1 MPREEYIA
9 QAVIDAMKQARIGR
23 NLTQKELAKKMNV
36 SVQFISQYETG
47 KRMPRL
53 ETAMKFGRAL
63 KVPLWLLHPGYSGE
77 VDGNQLKKAR
87 EAAGMTHEK
96 LAKSIGELHWD
107 WYPTS
112 YSADL
117 IEDIENGSLHPCG
130 EIVFAIAYVL
140 NIPWWTLYK
149 DGDAEE
155 NRADQASLDAFV
167 ASPKNRADTI
177 IDCLNIDGVKKF
189 LEYGDMLVSNDR
201 YRKEVITTTPADR
214 RFLTYFGGSP
224 DAPTYPPL
232 ELYKKNHEKK

>member
-23 NLTQKELAKKMNV
+23 NLTQKELAQKMNV
-36 SVQFISQYETG
+36 SVQYISQYETG

-53 ETAMKFGRAL
+53 ETTMKFGRAL
-63 KVPLWLLHPGYSGE
+63 KVPLWLLHPFYNSE
-77 VDGNQLKKAR
+77 VDGEQIKKAR
-87 EAAGMTHEK
+87 EAAGMTQEK
-96 LAKSIGELHWD
+96 LAKSIGELHWE

-117 IEDIENGSLHPCG
+117 IKSIESGSLHPCG
-130 EIVFAIAYVL
+130 EVVFSIAYVL
-140 NIPWWTLYK
+140 DVPWWTFYK

-155 NRADQASLDAFV
+155 DRADQAGLDAFI

-177 IDCLNIDGVKKF
+177 IECLNPDGIKKF
-189 LEYGDMLVSNDR
+189 LEYGDMLVSNDK
-201 YRKEVITTTPADR
+201 YRKEVITITPADS

-232 ELYKKNHEKK
+232 DSCKKDPDEK

>member
-23 NLTQKELAKKMNV
+23 NLTQKELAQKMNV
-36 SVQFISQYETG
+36 SVQYISQYETG

-53 ETAMKFGRAL
+53 ETTMKFGRAL
-63 KVPLWLLHPGYSGE
+63 KVPLWLLHPFYNSE
-77 VDGNQLKKAR
+77 VDGEQIKKAR
-87 EAAGMTHEK
+87 EAAGMTQEK
-96 LAKSIGELHWD
+96 LAKSIGELHWE

-117 IEDIENGSLHPCG
+117 IKSIESGSLHPCG
-130 EIVFAIAYVL
+130 EVVFSIAYVL
-140 NIPWWTLYK
+140 DVPWWTFYK

-155 NRADQASLDAFV
+155 DRADQAGLDAFI

-177 IDCLNIDGVKKF
+177 IECLNPDGIKKF
-189 LEYGDMLVSNDR
+189 LEYGDMLVSNDK
-201 YRKEVITTTPADR
+201 YRKEVITVTPADS

-232 ELYKKNHEKK
+232 DSYKKDPDEK